1 MNKIVQIKN
10 VQKRFGDNI
19 ALDNISVDFNEGCI
33 HGLLGHNG
41 AGKTT
46 LIRIIGGIYK
56 QDKGEVEVLGL
67 KPIHDGYELRKNI
80 GVLSENMCM
89 YDRLSIYD
97 NLMFYG
103 KLYNIEKKE
112 LKSRIDNYLKM
123 FQISEFKNKLIKD
136 CSTGMKKKTGIIR
149 AIINEPKLLLLDEA
163 SNGLDPISKDE
174 FHGLIEELV
183 KIKNIS
189 VVLCSHDLGEVT
201 KLCEHI
207 TIIKKGNVVYSDS
220 VSSLPSNKESIGI
233 KIDTIQDLFSFKE
246 QIQKELKD
254 NKIDYTK
261 FNRNSIEMEIPSLND
276 INMVIKVLINYN
288 LNIINVEHKIFDL
301 NKIYLD
307 SHREENAI

>member
-1 MNKIVQIKN
+1 MNKIVQLKN

-19 ALDNISVDFNEGCI
+19 ALDNISVNFNEGCI

-46 LIRIIGGIYK
+46 LIRIIGGTYK
-56 QDKGEVEVLGL
+56 QDKGEVDVLGL
-67 KPIHDGYELRKNI
+67 NPIDDGYELRKNI

-123 FQISEFKNKLIKD
+123 FQISEFKDKLIKD

-174 FHGLIEELV
+174 FHELIKELV
-183 KIKNIS
+183 KIKKIS
-189 VVLCSHDLGEVT
+189 VVLCSHDLEEVK
-201 KLCEHI
+201 KLCEYI
-207 TIIKKGNVVYSDS
+207 TIIKEGKIVYSDN
-220 VSSLPSNKESIGI
+220 VNSLSRNKESIGI
-233 KIDTIQDLFSFKE
+233 EINTIQDLFKFKE
-246 QIQKELKD
+246 QIQKELKE
-254 NKIDYTK
+254 NKIDHAE
-261 FNRNSIEMEIPSLND
+261 FNRNSVKLDIPSLND
-276 INMVIKVLINYN
+276 VNTVIKVLMKYN

-301 NKIYLD
+301 NKVYLD

>member
-1 MNKIVQIKN
+1 MNKIVQLKN
-10 VQKRFGDNI
+10 VQKRFGNNI

-46 LIRIIGGIYK
+46 LIRIIGGTYK

-67 KPIHDGYELRKNI
+67 NPIDDGYELRKNI

-123 FQISEFKNKLIKD
+123 FQISEFKDKLIKD

-183 KIKNIS
+183 KMKKIS
-189 VVLCSHDLGEVT
+189 VVLCSHDLEEVK
-201 KLCEHI
+201 KLCEYI
-207 TIIKKGNVVYSDS
+207 TIIKKGKIVYSDN
-220 VSSLPSNKESIGI
+220 VSSLSRNKESIEI
-233 KIDTIQDLFSFKE
+233 EINTIQDLFQFKE
-246 QIQKELKD
+246 QIQKELKE
-254 NKIDYTK
+254 NKIDNVK
-261 FNRNSIEMEIPSLND
+261 LNRNSIKVDIPSLND
-276 INMVIKVLINYN
+276 VNTVIKILMKYN
-288 LNIINVEHKIFDL
+288 LNIINIEHKIFDL
-301 NKIYLD
+301 NKVYLD